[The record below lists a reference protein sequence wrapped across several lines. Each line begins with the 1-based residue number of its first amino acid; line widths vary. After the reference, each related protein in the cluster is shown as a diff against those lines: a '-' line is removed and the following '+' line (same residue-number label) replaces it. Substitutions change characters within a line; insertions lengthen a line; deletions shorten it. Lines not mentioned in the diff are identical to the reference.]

1 MISKLRIS
9 NFALIEH
16 LELDLNNGFTIVTG
30 ETGSGKSILL
40 NAFSL
45 MLGERASSS
54 VVGNYSNKAIV
65 EFHLVTRAK
74 DKHFFDK
81 FQLDFEEPTI
91 LRREVVKDGKS
102 RVFINDTPVSLA
114 ILKEFTT
121 DKLLIHSQYNTYELK
136 SKQTQLDLYDSLAG
150 NTQKVEAF
158 STLYQKLLVQ
168 RDNYNKL
175 VREFKKQSEDSDY
188 SQFLFDELNKLNLDS
203 KDYEKIEAELYKLDN
218 IDSIKDALY
227 QVKGFNEENGFYA
240 NIKEALKKLDKIDSP
255 GSELEDITRRLT
267 EVSIELKELSNDSES
282 IIDALVDDPE
292 KREELLTSLDEY
304 NRMLQKHK
312 VGSQQ
317 ELKSIRDGL
326 SDNSLSLIDL
336 DSKIKQMSR
345 SLKETEDAVHIL
357 AESLHKNRVEA
368 QENLSERIVK
378 ELKSLKLPHTK
389 IHFKME
395 KGSLNEMGVTE
406 LNLLF
411 SANLGHPQIEIEK
424 AASGGELSRFMLA
437 LLKLISESR
446 KMPTILFD
454 EIDSGVS
461 GDVAQKIGQLL
472 KNMGVKTQLVV
483 ISHLPQVASK
493 AQHHLMVHKDIIEN
507 KTITSVDVLDMDKR
521 ILEVARLMSGENVT
535 QSALDTAKS
544 LMT

>member
-1 MISKLRIS
+1 MIKKLRIS

-16 LELDLNNGFTIVTG
+16 LELELKNGFTIVTG

-65 EFHLVTRAK
+65 EFHLTSEAQ
-74 DKHFFDK
+74 DKVFFDK
-81 FQLDFEEPTI
+81 HQLDFDETI
-91 LRREVVKDGKS
+91 LLRREVVKDGKS

-114 ILKEFTT
+114 ILREFTT

-136 SKQTQLDLYDSLAG
+136 SKQTQLELYDSLAG
-150 NTQKVEAF
+150 NTQKIEAF
-158 STLYQKLLVQ
+158 SKLYQKLLLQ

-175 VREFKKQSEDSDY
+175 VRDFKKQSEDSDY
-188 SQFLFDELNKLNLDS
+188 SQFLFDELNKLSLDS
-203 KDYEKIEAELYKLDN
+203 KDYEKIESELYKLDN

-227 QVKGFNEENGFYA
+227 KIQGFSEENGFYTG
-240 NIKEALKKLDKIDSP
+240 IKETLKQLEKIDSP
-255 GSELEDITRRLT
+255 GSELEDITMRLSAI
-267 EVSIELKELSNDSES
+267 SIELKELSNESES
-282 IIDALVDDPE
+282 IIDSLVDDPE
-292 KREELLTSLDEY
+292 RRGGLLSSLDEY
-304 NRMLQKHK
+304 NRLLQKHK
-312 VGSQQ
+312 VGSQN

-336 DSKIKQMSR
+336 DSKIKQMNR
-345 SLKETEDAVHIL
+345 NLKETEDSVQSQ
-357 AESLHKNRVEA
+357 AEALHSSRLDA
-368 QENLSERIVK
+368 QKNLSERIVN

-389 IHFKME
+389 ILFKME
-395 KGSLNEMGVTE
+395 KGALNEMGITE
-406 LNLLF
+406 LKLLF
-411 SANLGHPQIEIEK
+411 SANIGHPQIEIEK

-472 KNMGVKTQLVV
+472 KNMGVKTQLLV

-493 AQHHLMVHKDIIEN
+493 AQQHLMVHKDIAN
-507 KTITSVDVLDMDKR
+507 DKTITSVDVLDMDKR
-521 ILEVARLMSGENVT
+521 ILEIARLMSGENVT

-544 LMT
+544 LMN

>member
-45 MLGERASSS
+45 MLGERANSS

-65 EFHLVTRAK
+65 EFHLINKAQ

-81 FQLDFEEPTI
+81 YQLDFDEPTI

-136 SKQTQLDLYDSLAG
+136 SKQTQLELYDSLAG
-150 NTQKVEAF
+150 NTQQVEAF
-158 STLYQKLLVQ
+158 SKLYQKLLLQ

-203 KDYEKIEAELYKLDN
+203 KNYEKVESELYKLDN

-312 VGSQQ
+312 AGSQQ

-345 SLKETEDAVHIL
+345 SLKETEGAVQNL
-357 AESLHKNRVEA
+357 AESLHKSRVDA
-368 QENLSERIVK
+368 QKDLSERIVK

-395 KGSLNEMGVTE
+395 RGGLNEMGITE

-472 KNMGVKTQLVV
+472 KNMGIKTQLLV

-544 LMT
+544 LMN

>member
-1 MISKLRIS
+1 MIKKLRIS

-16 LELDLNNGFTIVTG
+16 LELELKNGFTIVTG

-65 EFHLVTRAK
+65 EFHLTSEAQ
-74 DKHFFDK
+74 DKVFFDK
-81 FQLDFEEPTI
+81 HQLDFDETII

-114 ILKEFTT
+114 ILREFTT

-136 SKQTQLDLYDSLAG
+136 SKQTQLELYDSLAG
-150 NTQKVEAF
+150 NTQKIEAF
-158 STLYQKLLVQ
+158 SKLYQKLLLQ

-175 VREFKKQSEDSDY
+175 VKDFKKQSEDSDY
-188 SQFLFDELNKLNLDS
+188 SQFLFDELNKLSLDS
-203 KDYEKIEAELYKLDN
+203 KDYEKIESELYKLDN

-227 QVKGFNEENGFYA
+227 KIQGFSEENGFYTG
-240 NIKEALKKLDKIDSP
+240 IKETLKQLEKIDSP
-255 GSELEDITRRLT
+255 GSELEDITMRLSAI
-267 EVSIELKELSNDSES
+267 SIELKELSNESES
-282 IIDALVDDPE
+282 IIDSLVDDPE
-292 KREELLTSLDEY
+292 RRGGLLSSLDEY
-304 NRMLQKHK
+304 NRLLQKHK
-312 VGSQQ
+312 VGSQN

-336 DSKIKQMSR
+336 DSKIKQMNR
-345 SLKETEDAVHIL
+345 NLKETEDSVQSQ
-357 AESLHKNRVEA
+357 AEALHSRRLDA
-368 QENLSERIVK
+368 QKNLSERIVN

-389 IHFKME
+389 ILFKME
-395 KGSLNEMGVTE
+395 KGALNEMGITE
-406 LNLLF
+406 LKLLF
-411 SANLGHPQIEIEK
+411 SANIGHPQIEIEK

-472 KNMGVKTQLVV
+472 KNMGVKTQLLV

-493 AQHHLMVHKDIIEN
+493 AQQHLMVHKDIAN
-507 KTITSVDVLDMDKR
+507 DKTITSVDVLDMDKR
-521 ILEVARLMSGENVT
+521 ILEIARLMSGENVT

-544 LMT
+544 LMN

>member
-1 MISKLRIS
+1 MIKKLRIS

-16 LELDLNNGFTIVTG
+16 LELELKNGFTIVTG

-65 EFHLVTRAK
+65 EFHLTSEAQ
-74 DKHFFDK
+74 DKVFFDK
-81 FQLDFEEPTI
+81 HQLDFDETII

-114 ILKEFTT
+114 ILREFTT

-136 SKQTQLDLYDSLAG
+136 SKQTQLELYDSLAG
-150 NTQKVEAF
+150 NTQKIEAF
-158 STLYQKLLVQ
+158 SKLYQKLLLQ

-175 VREFKKQSEDSDY
+175 VRDFKKQSEDSDY
-188 SQFLFDELNKLNLDS
+188 SQFLFDELNKLSLDS
-203 KDYEKIEAELYKLDN
+203 KDYEKIESELYKLDN

-227 QVKGFNEENGFYA
+227 KIQGFSEENGFYTG
-240 NIKEALKKLDKIDSP
+240 IKETLKQLEKIDSP
-255 GSELEDITRRLT
+255 GSELEDITMRLSAI
-267 EVSIELKELSNDSES
+267 SIELKELSNESES
-282 IIDALVDDPE
+282 IIDSLVDDPE
-292 KREELLTSLDEY
+292 RRGGLLSSLDEY
-304 NRMLQKHK
+304 NRLLQKHK
-312 VGSQQ
+312 VGSQN

-336 DSKIKQMSR
+336 DSKIKQMNR
-345 SLKETEDAVHIL
+345 NLKETEDSVQSQ
-357 AESLHKNRVEA
+357 AEALHSSRIDA
-368 QENLSERIVK
+368 QKNLSERIVN

-389 IHFKME
+389 ILFKMK
-395 KGSLNEMGVTE
+395 KGALNEMGITE
-406 LNLLF
+406 LKLLF
-411 SANLGHPQIEIEK
+411 SANIGHPQIEIEK

-472 KNMGVKTQLVV
+472 KNMGVKTQLLV

-493 AQHHLMVHKDIIEN
+493 AQQHLMVHKDIAN
-507 KTITSVDVLDMDKR
+507 DKTITSVDVLDMDKR
-521 ILEVARLMSGENVT
+521 ILEIARLMSGENVT

-544 LMT
+544 LMN

>member
-1 MISKLRIS
+1 MIKKLRIS
-9 NFALIEH
+9 NFALIEY
-16 LELDLNNGFTIVTG
+16 LELELKNGFTIVTG

-65 EFHLVTRAK
+65 EFHLTSEAQ
-74 DKHFFDK
+74 DKVFFDK
-81 FQLDFEEPTI
+81 HQLDFDETII

-114 ILKEFTT
+114 ILREFTT

-136 SKQTQLDLYDSLAG
+136 SKQTQLELYDSLAG
-150 NTQKVEAF
+150 NTQKIEAF
-158 STLYQKLLVQ
+158 SKLYQKLLLQ

-175 VREFKKQSEDSDY
+175 VKDFKKQSEDSDY
-188 SQFLFDELNKLNLDS
+188 SQFLFDELNKLSLDS
-203 KDYEKIEAELYKLDN
+203 KDYEKIESELYKLDN

-227 QVKGFNEENGFYA
+227 KIQGFSEENGFYTG
-240 NIKEALKKLDKIDSP
+240 IKETLKQLEKIDSP
-255 GSELEDITRRLT
+255 GSELEDITMRLSAI
-267 EVSIELKELSNDSES
+267 SIELKELSNESES
-282 IIDALVDDPE
+282 IIDSLVDDPE
-292 KREELLTSLDEY
+292 RRGGLLSSLDEY
-304 NRMLQKHK
+304 NRLLQKHK
-312 VGSQQ
+312 VGSQN

-336 DSKIKQMSR
+336 DSKIKQMNR
-345 SLKETEDAVHIL
+345 NLKETEDSVQSQ
-357 AESLHKNRVEA
+357 AEALHSSRIDA
-368 QENLSERIVK
+368 QKNLSERIVN

-389 IHFKME
+389 ILFKME
-395 KGSLNEMGVTE
+395 KGALNEMGITE
-406 LNLLF
+406 LKLLF
-411 SANLGHPQIEIEK
+411 SANIGHPQIEIEK

-472 KNMGVKTQLVV
+472 KNMGVKTQLLV

-493 AQHHLMVHKDIIEN
+493 AQQHLMVHKDIAN
-507 KTITSVDVLDMDKR
+507 DKTITSVDVLDMDKR
-521 ILEVARLMSGENVT
+521 ILEIARLMSGENVT

-544 LMT
+544 LMN

>member
-1 MISKLRIS
+1 
-9 NFALIEH
+9 
-16 LELDLNNGFTIVTG
+16 
-30 ETGSGKSILL
+30 
-40 NAFSL
+40 
-45 MLGERASSS
+45 
-54 VVGNYSNKAIV
+54 
-65 EFHLVTRAK
+65 
-74 DKHFFDK
+74 
-81 FQLDFEEPTI
+81 
-91 LRREVVKDGKS
+91 
-102 RVFINDTPVSLA
+102 
-114 ILKEFTT
+114 
-121 DKLLIHSQYNTYELK
+121 
-136 SKQTQLDLYDSLAG
+136 
-150 NTQKVEAF
+150 
-158 STLYQKLLVQ
+158 
-168 RDNYNKL
+168 
-175 VREFKKQSEDSDY
+175 
-188 SQFLFDELNKLNLDS
+188 
-203 KDYEKIEAELYKLDN
+203 LDN

-345 SLKETEDAVHIL
+345 SLKETEDAVQNL

-395 KGSLNEMGVTE
+395 KGSLNEMGITE

-472 KNMGVKTQLVV
+472 KNMGIKTQLLV

-521 ILEVARLMSGENVT
+521 VLEVARLMSGENVT

>member
-16 LELDLNNGFTIVTG
+16 LELDLSNGFTIVTG

-114 ILKEFTT
+114 ILKEFTS

-136 SKQTQLDLYDSLAG
+136 SKQTQLELYDSLAG
-150 NTQKVEAF
+150 NTQNVEAF

-345 SLKETEDAVHIL
+345 SLKETEDAVQNL

-395 KGSLNEMGVTE
+395 KGSLNEMGITE

-472 KNMGVKTQLVV
+472 KNMGIKTQLLV

>member
-1 MISKLRIS
+1 MIKKLRIS

-16 LELDLNNGFTIVTG
+16 LELELKNGFTIVTG

-65 EFHLVTRAK
+65 EFHLTSEAQ
-74 DKHFFDK
+74 DKVFFDK
-81 FQLDFEEPTI
+81 HQLDFDETII

-114 ILKEFTT
+114 ILREFTT

-136 SKQTQLDLYDSLAG
+136 SKQTQLELYDSLAG
-150 NTQKVEAF
+150 NTQKIEAF
-158 STLYQKLLVQ
+158 SKLYQKLLLQ

-175 VREFKKQSEDSDY
+175 VRDFKKQSEDSDY
-188 SQFLFDELNKLNLDS
+188 SQFLFDELNKLSLDS
-203 KDYEKIEAELYKLDN
+203 KDYEKIESELYKLDN

-227 QVKGFNEENGFYA
+227 KIQGFSEENGFYTG
-240 NIKEALKKLDKIDSP
+240 IKETLKQLEKIDSP
-255 GSELEDITRRLT
+255 GSELEDITMRLSAI
-267 EVSIELKELSNDSES
+267 SIELKELSNESES
-282 IIDALVDDPE
+282 IIDSLVDDPE
-292 KREELLTSLDEY
+292 RRGGLLSSLDEY
-304 NRMLQKHK
+304 NRLLQKHK
-312 VGSQQ
+312 VGSQN

-336 DSKIKQMSR
+336 DSKIKQMNR
-345 SLKETEDAVHIL
+345 NLKETEDSVQSQ
-357 AESLHKNRVEA
+357 AEALHSSRIDA
-368 QENLSERIVK
+368 QKNLSERIVN

-389 IHFKME
+389 ILFKME
-395 KGSLNEMGVTE
+395 KGALNEMGITE
-406 LNLLF
+406 LKLLF
-411 SANLGHPQIEIEK
+411 SANIGHPQIEIEK

-437 LLKLISESR
+437 LLKLISDSR

-472 KNMGVKTQLVV
+472 KNMGVKTQLLV

-493 AQHHLMVHKDIIEN
+493 AQQHLMVHKDIAN
-507 KTITSVDVLDMDKR
+507 DKTITSVDVLDMDKR
-521 ILEVARLMSGENVT
+521 ILEIARLMSGENVT

-544 LMT
+544 LMN

>member
-114 ILKEFTT
+114 ILKEFTS

-136 SKQTQLDLYDSLAG
+136 SKQTQLELYDSLAG

-345 SLKETEDAVHIL
+345 SLKETEDAVQNL

-395 KGSLNEMGVTE
+395 KGSLNEMGITE

-472 KNMGVKTQLVV
+472 KNMGIKTQLLV

>member
-1 MISKLRIS
+1 MIKKLRIS

-16 LELDLNNGFTIVTG
+16 LELDLKNGFTIVTG

-54 VVGNYSNKAIV
+54 VVGNYSNKAVV
-65 EFHLVTRAK
+65 EFHLTNEAQ
-74 DKHFFDK
+74 DKVFFGK
-81 FQLDFEEPTI
+81 HQLDFDEPTI

-114 ILKEFTT
+114 VLREFTT
-121 DKLLIHSQYNTYELK
+121 HKLLIHSQYNTYELK
-136 SKQTQLDLYDSLAG
+136 SKQTQLELYDSLAG
-150 NTQKVEAF
+150 NTEKIEAF
-158 STLYQKLLVQ
+158 SKLYQKLLLQ

-175 VREFKKQSEDSDY
+175 VRDFKKQSEDSDY

-203 KDYEKIEAELYKLDN
+203 KDYEKIESDLYKLDN

-227 QVKGFNEENGFYA
+227 KIQGFNEENGFYTG
-240 NIKEALKKLDKIDSP
+240 IKETLKQLEKIDSP
-255 GSELEDITRRLT
+255 GSELEDITRRLSA
-267 EVSIELKELSNDSES
+267 VSIELKELSNESES
-282 IIDALVDDPE
+282 IIDSLVDDP
-292 KREELLTSLDEY
+292 KRRGELLSSLDEY
-304 NRMLQKHK
+304 NRLLQKHK
-312 VGSQQ
+312 VGSQN

-336 DSKIKQMSR
+336 DSKIKQMNR
-345 SLKETEDAVHIL
+345 NLKETEDSVQNQ
-357 AESLHKNRVEA
+357 AEALHSSRLDA
-368 QENLSERIVK
+368 QKELSQRIVN

-395 KGSLNEMGVTE
+395 KGALNEMGITE
-406 LNLLF
+406 LKLLF
-411 SANLGHPQIEIEK
+411 SANIGHPQIEIEK

-472 KNMGVKTQLVV
+472 KNMGIKTQLLV

-493 AQHHLMVHKDIIEN
+493 AQQHLMVHKDIVN
-507 KTITSVDVLDMDKR
+507 DKTITSVNVLNMDKR
-521 ILEVARLMSGENVT
+521 ILEIARLMSGENVT

-544 LMT
+544 LMD

>member
-1 MISKLRIS
+1 MIKKLRIS

-16 LELDLNNGFTIVTG
+16 LELELKNGFTIVTG

-65 EFHLVTRAK
+65 EFHLTSEAQ
-74 DKHFFDK
+74 DKVFFDK
-81 FQLDFEEPTI
+81 HQLDFDETI
-91 LRREVVKDGKS
+91 LLRREVVKDGKS

-114 ILKEFTT
+114 ILREFTT

-136 SKQTQLDLYDSLAG
+136 SKQTQLELYDSLAG
-150 NTQKVEAF
+150 NTQKIEAF
-158 STLYQKLLVQ
+158 SKLYQKLLLQ

-175 VREFKKQSEDSDY
+175 VRDFKKQSEDSDY
-188 SQFLFDELNKLNLDS
+188 SQFLFDELNKLSLDS
-203 KDYEKIEAELYKLDN
+203 KDYEKIESELYKLDN

-227 QVKGFNEENGFYA
+227 KIQGFSEENGFYTG
-240 NIKEALKKLDKIDSP
+240 IKETLKQLEKIDSP
-255 GSELEDITRRLT
+255 GSELEDITMRLSAI
-267 EVSIELKELSNDSES
+267 SIELKELSNESES
-282 IIDALVDDPE
+282 IIDSLVDDPE
-292 KREELLTSLDEY
+292 RRGGLLSSLDEY
-304 NRMLQKHK
+304 NRLLQKHK
-312 VGSQQ
+312 VGSQN

-336 DSKIKQMSR
+336 DSKIKQMNR
-345 SLKETEDAVHIL
+345 NLKETEDSVQSQ
-357 AESLHKNRVEA
+357 AEALHSSRIDA
-368 QENLSERIVK
+368 QKNLSERIVN

-389 IHFKME
+389 ILFKME
-395 KGSLNEMGVTE
+395 KGALNEMGITE
-406 LNLLF
+406 LKLLF
-411 SANLGHPQIEIEK
+411 SANIGHPQIEIEK

-472 KNMGVKTQLVV
+472 KNMGVKTQLLV

-493 AQHHLMVHKDIIEN
+493 AQQHLMVHKDIAN
-507 KTITSVDVLDMDKR
+507 DKTITSVDVLDMDKR
-521 ILEVARLMSGENVT
+521 ILEIARLMSGENVT

-544 LMT
+544 LMN

>member
-114 ILKEFTT
+114 VLKEFTS

-136 SKQTQLDLYDSLAG
+136 SKQTQLELYDSLAG

-203 KDYEKIEAELYKLDN
+203 KDYEKIESELYKLDN

-345 SLKETEDAVHIL
+345 SLKETEDAVQNL

-395 KGSLNEMGVTE
+395 KGSLNEMGITE

-472 KNMGVKTQLVV
+472 KNMGIKTQLLV

-521 ILEVARLMSGENVT
+521 VLEVARLMSGENVT

>member
-1 MISKLRIS
+1 MIKKLRIS

-16 LELDLNNGFTIVTG
+16 LELELKNGFTIVTG

-65 EFHLVTRAK
+65 EFHLTREAQ
-74 DKHFFDK
+74 DKVFFDK
-81 FQLDFEEPTI
+81 HQLDFDETII

-114 ILKEFTT
+114 ILREFTT

-136 SKQTQLDLYDSLAG
+136 SKQTQLELYDSLAG
-150 NTQKVEAF
+150 NTQKIEAF
-158 STLYQKLLVQ
+158 SKLYQKLLLQ

-175 VREFKKQSEDSDY
+175 VRDFKKQSEDSDY
-188 SQFLFDELNKLNLDS
+188 SQFLFDELNKLSLDS
-203 KDYEKIEAELYKLDN
+203 KDYEKIESELYKLDN

-227 QVKGFNEENGFYA
+227 KIQGFSEENGFYTG
-240 NIKEALKKLDKIDSP
+240 IKETLKQLEKIDSP
-255 GSELEDITRRLT
+255 GSELEDITMRLSAI
-267 EVSIELKELSNDSES
+267 SIELKELSNESES
-282 IIDALVDDPE
+282 IIDSLVDDPE
-292 KREELLTSLDEY
+292 RRGGLLSSLDEY
-304 NRMLQKHK
+304 NRLLQKHK
-312 VGSQQ
+312 VGSQN

-336 DSKIKQMSR
+336 DSKIKQMNR
-345 SLKETEDAVHIL
+345 NLKETEDSVQSQ
-357 AESLHKNRVEA
+357 AEALHSSRIDA
-368 QENLSERIVK
+368 QKNLSERIVN

-389 IHFKME
+389 ILFKME
-395 KGSLNEMGVTE
+395 KGALNEMGITE
-406 LNLLF
+406 LKLLF
-411 SANLGHPQIEIEK
+411 SANIGHPQIEIEK

-472 KNMGVKTQLVV
+472 KNMGVKTQLLV

-493 AQHHLMVHKDIIEN
+493 AQQHLMVHKDIAN
-507 KTITSVDVLDMDKR
+507 DKTITSVDVLDMDKR
-521 ILEVARLMSGENVT
+521 ILEIARLMSGENVT

-544 LMT
+544 LMN

>member
-1 MISKLRIS
+1 MIKKLRIS

-16 LELDLNNGFTIVTG
+16 LELELKNGFTIVTG

-65 EFHLVTRAK
+65 EFHLTSEAQ
-74 DKHFFDK
+74 DKVFFDK
-81 FQLDFEEPTI
+81 HQLDFDETII

-114 ILKEFTT
+114 ILREFTT

-136 SKQTQLDLYDSLAG
+136 SKQTQLELYDSLAG
-150 NTQKVEAF
+150 NTQKIEAF
-158 STLYQKLLVQ
+158 SKLYQKLLLQ

-175 VREFKKQSEDSDY
+175 VRDFKKQSEDSDY
-188 SQFLFDELNKLNLDS
+188 SQFLFDELNKLSLDS
-203 KDYEKIEAELYKLDN
+203 KDYEKIESELYKLDN

-227 QVKGFNEENGFYA
+227 KIQGFSEENGFYTG
-240 NIKEALKKLDKIDSP
+240 IKETLKQLEKIDSP
-255 GSELEDITRRLT
+255 GSELEDITMRLSAI
-267 EVSIELKELSNDSES
+267 SIELKELSNESES
-282 IIDALVDDPE
+282 IIDSLVDDPE
-292 KREELLTSLDEY
+292 RRGGLLSSLDEY
-304 NRMLQKHK
+304 NRLLQKHK
-312 VGSQQ
+312 VGSKN

-336 DSKIKQMSR
+336 DSKIKQMNR
-345 SLKETEDAVHIL
+345 NLKETEDSVQSQ
-357 AESLHKNRVEA
+357 AEALHSSRIDA
-368 QENLSERIVK
+368 QKNLSERIVN

-389 IHFKME
+389 ILFKME
-395 KGSLNEMGVTE
+395 KGALNEMGITE
-406 LNLLF
+406 LKLLF
-411 SANLGHPQIEIEK
+411 SANIGHPQIEIEK

-472 KNMGVKTQLVV
+472 KNMGVKTQLLV

-493 AQHHLMVHKDIIEN
+493 AQQHLMVHKDIAN
-507 KTITSVDVLDMDKR
+507 DKTITSVDVLDMDKR
-521 ILEVARLMSGENVT
+521 ILEIARLMSGENVT

-544 LMT
+544 LMN

>member
-114 ILKEFTT
+114 ILKEFTS

-136 SKQTQLDLYDSLAG
+136 SKQTQLELYDSLAG

-203 KDYEKIEAELYKLDN
+203 KDYEKIESELYKLDN

-345 SLKETEDAVHIL
+345 SLKETEDAVQNL

-395 KGSLNEMGVTE
+395 KGSLNEMGITE

-472 KNMGVKTQLVV
+472 KNMGIKTQLLV

-521 ILEVARLMSGENVT
+521 VLEVARLMSGENVT

>member
-16 LELDLNNGFTIVTG
+16 LELDLSNGFTIVTG

-136 SKQTQLDLYDSLAG
+136 SKQTQLELYDSLAG

-312 VGSQQ
+312 AGSQQ

-345 SLKETEDAVHIL
+345 SLKETEGAVQNL
-357 AESLHKNRVEA
+357 AESLHKNRMEA

-395 KGSLNEMGVTE
+395 KGSLNEMGITE

-472 KNMGVKTQLVV
+472 KNMGIKTQLLV

-521 ILEVARLMSGENVT
+521 VLEVARLMSGENVT

>member
-136 SKQTQLDLYDSLAG
+136 SKQTQLELYDSLAG

-345 SLKETEDAVHIL
+345 SLKETEDAVQNL

-395 KGSLNEMGVTE
+395 KGSLNEMGITE

-472 KNMGVKTQLVV
+472 KNMGIKTQLLV

-521 ILEVARLMSGENVT
+521 VLEVARLMSGENVT

>member
-1 MISKLRIS
+1 MIKKLRIS

-16 LELDLNNGFTIVTG
+16 LELELKNGFTIVTG

-65 EFHLVTRAK
+65 EFHLTSEAQ
-74 DKHFFDK
+74 DKVFFDK
-81 FQLDFEEPTI
+81 HQLDFDETII

-114 ILKEFTT
+114 ILREFTT

-136 SKQTQLDLYDSLAG
+136 SKQTQLELYDSLAG
-150 NTQKVEAF
+150 NTQKIEAF
-158 STLYQKLLVQ
+158 SKLYQKLLLQ

-175 VREFKKQSEDSDY
+175 VRDFKKQSEDSDY
-188 SQFLFDELNKLNLDS
+188 SQFLFDELNKLSLDS
-203 KDYEKIEAELYKLDN
+203 KDYEKIESELYKLDN

-227 QVKGFNEENGFYA
+227 KIQGFSEENGFYTG
-240 NIKEALKKLDKIDSP
+240 IKETLKQLEKIDSP
-255 GSELEDITRRLT
+255 GSELEDITMRLSAI
-267 EVSIELKELSNDSES
+267 SIELKELSNESES
-282 IIDALVDDPE
+282 IIDSLVDDPE
-292 KREELLTSLDEY
+292 RRGGLLSSLDEY
-304 NRMLQKHK
+304 NRLLQKHK
-312 VGSQQ
+312 VGSQN

-336 DSKIKQMSR
+336 DSKIKQMNR
-345 SLKETEDAVHIL
+345 NLKETEDSVQSQ
-357 AESLHKNRVEA
+357 AEALHSSRIDA
-368 QENLSERIVK
+368 QKNLSERIVN

-389 IHFKME
+389 IFFKME
-395 KGSLNEMGVTE
+395 KGALNEMGITE
-406 LNLLF
+406 LKLLF
-411 SANLGHPQIEIEK
+411 SANIGHPQIEIEK

-472 KNMGVKTQLVV
+472 KNMGVKTQLLV

-493 AQHHLMVHKDIIEN
+493 AQQHLMVHKDIAN
-507 KTITSVDVLDMDKR
+507 DKTITSVDVLDMDKR
-521 ILEVARLMSGENVT
+521 ILEIARLMSGENVT

-544 LMT
+544 LMN

>member
-1 MISKLRIS
+1 MIKKLRIS

-16 LELDLNNGFTIVTG
+16 LELELKNGFTIVTG

-54 VVGNYSNKAIV
+54 VVGNYSKKAIV
-65 EFHLVTRAK
+65 EFHLTSEAQ
-74 DKHFFDK
+74 DKVFFDK
-81 FQLDFEEPTI
+81 HQLDFDETI
-91 LRREVVKDGKS
+91 LLRREVVKDGKS

-114 ILKEFTT
+114 ILREFTT

-136 SKQTQLDLYDSLAG
+136 SKQTQLELYDSLAG
-150 NTQKVEAF
+150 NTQKIEAF
-158 STLYQKLLVQ
+158 SKLYQKLLLQ

-175 VREFKKQSEDSDY
+175 VRDFKKQSEDSDY
-188 SQFLFDELNKLNLDS
+188 SQFLFDELNKLSLDS
-203 KDYEKIEAELYKLDN
+203 KDYEKIESELYKLDN

-227 QVKGFNEENGFYA
+227 KIQGFSEENGFYTG
-240 NIKEALKKLDKIDSP
+240 IKETLKQLEKIDSP
-255 GSELEDITRRLT
+255 GSELEDITMRLSAI
-267 EVSIELKELSNDSES
+267 SIELKELSNESES
-282 IIDALVDDPE
+282 IIDSLVDDPE
-292 KREELLTSLDEY
+292 RRGGLLSSLDEY
-304 NRMLQKHK
+304 NRLLQKHK
-312 VGSQQ
+312 VGSQN

-336 DSKIKQMSR
+336 DSKIKQMNR
-345 SLKETEDAVHIL
+345 NLKETEDSVQSQ
-357 AESLHKNRVEA
+357 AEALHSSRLDA
-368 QENLSERIVK
+368 QKNLSERIVN

-389 IHFKME
+389 ILFKME
-395 KGSLNEMGVTE
+395 KGALNEMGITE
-406 LNLLF
+406 LKLLF
-411 SANLGHPQIEIEK
+411 SANIGHPQIEIEK

-472 KNMGVKTQLVV
+472 KNMGVKTQLLV

-493 AQHHLMVHKDIIEN
+493 AQQHLMVHKDIAN
-507 KTITSVDVLDMDKR
+507 DKTITSVDVLDMDKR
-521 ILEVARLMSGENVT
+521 ILEIARLMSGENVT

-544 LMT
+544 LMN

>member
-1 MISKLRIS
+1 MIKKLRIS

-16 LELDLNNGFTIVTG
+16 LELELKNGFTIVTG

-65 EFHLVTRAK
+65 EFHLTSEAQ
-74 DKHFFDK
+74 DKVFFDK
-81 FQLDFEEPTI
+81 HQLDFDETII

-114 ILKEFTT
+114 ILREFTT

-136 SKQTQLDLYDSLAG
+136 SKQTQLELYDSLAG
-150 NTQKVEAF
+150 NTQKIEAF
-158 STLYQKLLVQ
+158 SKLYQKLLLQ

-175 VREFKKQSEDSDY
+175 VRDFKKQSEDSDY
-188 SQFLFDELNKLNLDS
+188 SQFLFDELNKLSLDS
-203 KDYEKIEAELYKLDN
+203 KDYEKIESELYKLDN

-227 QVKGFNEENGFYA
+227 KIQGFSEENGFYTG
-240 NIKEALKKLDKIDSP
+240 IKETLKQLEKIDSP
-255 GSELEDITRRLT
+255 GSELEDITMRLSAI
-267 EVSIELKELSNDSES
+267 SIELKELSNESES
-282 IIDALVDDPE
+282 IIDSLVDDPE
-292 KREELLTSLDEY
+292 RRGGLLSSLDEY
-304 NRMLQKHK
+304 NRLLQKHK
-312 VGSQQ
+312 VGSQN

-336 DSKIKQMSR
+336 DSKIKQMNR
-345 SLKETEDAVHIL
+345 NLKETEDSVQSQ
-357 AESLHKNRVEA
+357 AEALHSSRLDA
-368 QENLSERIVK
+368 QKNLSERIVN

-389 IHFKME
+389 ILFKME
-395 KGSLNEMGVTE
+395 KGALNEMGITE
-406 LNLLF
+406 LKLLF
-411 SANLGHPQIEIEK
+411 SANIGHPQIEIEK

-472 KNMGVKTQLVV
+472 KNMGVKTQLLV

-493 AQHHLMVHKDIIEN
+493 AQQHLMVHKDIAN
-507 KTITSVDVLDMDKR
+507 DKTITSVDVLDMDKR
-521 ILEVARLMSGENVT
+521 ILEIARLMSGENVT

-544 LMT
+544 LMN

>member
-1 MISKLRIS
+1 MIKKLRIS

-16 LELDLNNGFTIVTG
+16 LELELKNGFTIVTG

-65 EFHLVTRAK
+65 EFHLTSEAQ
-74 DKHFFDK
+74 DKVFFDK
-81 FQLDFEEPTI
+81 HQLDFDETII

-114 ILKEFTT
+114 ILREFTT

-136 SKQTQLDLYDSLAG
+136 SKQTQLELYDSLAG
-150 NTQKVEAF
+150 NTQKIEAF
-158 STLYQKLLVQ
+158 SKLYQKLLLQ

-175 VREFKKQSEDSDY
+175 VRDFKKQSEDSDY
-188 SQFLFDELNKLNLDS
+188 SQFLFDELNKLSLDS
-203 KDYEKIEAELYKLDN
+203 KDYEKIESELYKLDN
-218 IDSIKDALY
+218 IDYIKDALY
-227 QVKGFNEENGFYA
+227 KIQGFSEENGFYTG
-240 NIKEALKKLDKIDSP
+240 IKETLKQLEKIDSP
-255 GSELEDITRRLT
+255 GSELEDITMRLSAI
-267 EVSIELKELSNDSES
+267 SIELKELSNESES
-282 IIDALVDDPE
+282 IIDSLVDDPE
-292 KREELLTSLDEY
+292 RRGGLLSSLDEY
-304 NRMLQKHK
+304 NRLLQKHK
-312 VGSQQ
+312 VGSQN

-336 DSKIKQMSR
+336 DSKIKQMNR
-345 SLKETEDAVHIL
+345 NLKETEDSVQSQ
-357 AESLHKNRVEA
+357 AEALHSSRIDA
-368 QENLSERIVK
+368 QKNLSERIVN

-389 IHFKME
+389 ILFKME
-395 KGSLNEMGVTE
+395 KGALNEMGITE
-406 LNLLF
+406 LKLLF
-411 SANLGHPQIEIEK
+411 SANIGHPQIEIEK

-472 KNMGVKTQLVV
+472 KNMGVKTQLLV

-493 AQHHLMVHKDIIEN
+493 AQQHLMVHKDIAN
-507 KTITSVDVLDMDKR
+507 DKTITSVDVLDMDKR
-521 ILEVARLMSGENVT
+521 ILEIARLMSGENVT

-544 LMT
+544 LMN

>member
-1 MISKLRIS
+1 MIKKLRIS

-16 LELDLNNGFTIVTG
+16 LELELKNGFTIVTG

-65 EFHLVTRAK
+65 EFHLTSEAQ
-74 DKHFFDK
+74 DKVFFDK
-81 FQLDFEEPTI
+81 HQLDFDETII

-114 ILKEFTT
+114 ILREFTT

-136 SKQTQLDLYDSLAG
+136 SKQTQLELYDSLAG
-150 NTQKVEAF
+150 NTQKIEAF
-158 STLYQKLLVQ
+158 SKLYQKLLLQ

-175 VREFKKQSEDSDY
+175 VRDFKKQSEDSDY
-188 SQFLFDELNKLNLDS
+188 SQFLFDELNKLSLDS
-203 KDYEKIEAELYKLDN
+203 KDYEKIESELYKLDN

-227 QVKGFNEENGFYA
+227 KIQGFSEENGFYTG
-240 NIKEALKKLDKIDSP
+240 IKETLKQLEKIDSP
-255 GSELEDITRRLT
+255 GSELEDITRRLSA
-267 EVSIELKELSNDSES
+267 VSIELKELSNESES
-282 IIDALVDDPE
+282 IIDSLVDDPE
-292 KREELLTSLDEY
+292 RRGGLLSSLDEY
-304 NRMLQKHK
+304 NRLLQKHK
-312 VGSQQ
+312 VGSQN
-317 ELKSIRDGL
+317 ELKSIRDSL

-336 DSKIKQMSR
+336 DSKIKQMNR
-345 SLKETEDAVHIL
+345 NLKETEDSVQSQ
-357 AESLHKNRVEA
+357 AEALHSSRIDA
-368 QENLSERIVK
+368 QKNLSERIVN

-389 IHFKME
+389 ILFKME
-395 KGSLNEMGVTE
+395 KGALNEMGITE
-406 LNLLF
+406 LKLLF
-411 SANLGHPQIEIEK
+411 SANIGHPQIEIEK

-472 KNMGVKTQLVV
+472 KNMGVKTQLLV

-493 AQHHLMVHKDIIEN
+493 AQQHLMVHKDIAN
-507 KTITSVDVLDMDKR
+507 DKTITSVDVLDMDKR
-521 ILEVARLMSGENVT
+521 ILEIARLMSGENVT

-544 LMT
+544 LMN

>member
-45 MLGERASSS
+45 ILGERASSS
-54 VVGNYSNKAIV
+54 VVGNYSKKAIV
-65 EFHLVTRAK
+65 EFHLLNRAN
-74 DKHFFDK
+74 DKQFFDK
-81 FQLDFEEPTI
+81 YQLDFEEPTI

-114 ILKEFTT
+114 ILKEFTS

-136 SKQTQLDLYDSLAG
+136 SKQTQLELYDSLAG
-150 NTQKVEAF
+150 NTQKVEVF
-158 STLYQKLLVQ
+158 STLYQKLLSQ
-168 RDNYNKL
+168 RENYHKL
-175 VREFKKQSEDSDY
+175 VKEFQKQSEDSDY
-188 SQFLFDELNKLNLDS
+188 NQFLFDELNKLNLES
-203 KDYEKIEAELYKLDN
+203 KDYEKVESELYKLDN

-227 QVKGFNEENGFYA
+227 QVKGFNEENGVYIS
-240 NIKEALKKLDKIDSP
+240 IKEALKKLDKIDSP
-255 GSELEDITRRLT
+255 GSELEDITKRLT
-267 EVSIELKELSNDSES
+267 EISIELKELSNDSES
-282 IIDALVDDPE
+282 IMDSLVDNPE

-304 NRMLQKHK
+304 NRLLQKHK
-312 VGSQQ
+312 VGSQN

-345 SLKETEDAVHIL
+345 SLKETEDAVYNH
-357 AESLHKNRVEA
+357 AESLHKSRVEA
-368 QENLSERIVK
+368 QQNLSERIVK

-395 KGSLNEMGVTE
+395 KGGLNEMGMTE

-472 KNMGVKTQLVV
+472 KNMGIKTQLVV

-521 ILEVARLMSGENVT
+521 IVEVARLMSGENVT

-544 LMT
+544 LMN

>member
-1 MISKLRIS
+1 MIKKLRIS

-16 LELDLNNGFTIVTG
+16 LELELKNGFTIVTG

-65 EFHLVTRAK
+65 EFHLTSEAQ
-74 DKHFFDK
+74 DKVFFDK
-81 FQLDFEEPTI
+81 HQLDFDETII

-114 ILKEFTT
+114 ILREFTT

-136 SKQTQLDLYDSLAG
+136 SKQTQLELYDSLAG
-150 NTQKVEAF
+150 NTQKIEAF
-158 STLYQKLLVQ
+158 SKLYQKLLLQ

-175 VREFKKQSEDSDY
+175 VRDFKKQSEDSDY
-188 SQFLFDELNKLNLDS
+188 SQFLFDELNKLSLDS
-203 KDYEKIEAELYKLDN
+203 KDYEKIESELYKLDN

-227 QVKGFNEENGFYA
+227 KIQGFSEENGFYTG
-240 NIKEALKKLDKIDSP
+240 IKETLKQLEKIDSP
-255 GSELEDITRRLT
+255 GSELEDITMRLSAI
-267 EVSIELKELSNDSES
+267 SIELKELSNESES
-282 IIDALVDDPE
+282 IIDSLVDDPE
-292 KREELLTSLDEY
+292 RRGGLLSSLDEY
-304 NRMLQKHK
+304 NRLLQKHK
-312 VGSQQ
+312 VGSQN

-336 DSKIKQMSR
+336 DSKIKQMNR
-345 SLKETEDAVHIL
+345 NLKETEDSVQSQ
-357 AESLHKNRVEA
+357 AEALHSSRLDA
-368 QENLSERIVK
+368 QKNLSERIVN

-389 IHFKME
+389 ILFKMK
-395 KGSLNEMGVTE
+395 KGALNEMGITE
-406 LNLLF
+406 LKLLF
-411 SANLGHPQIEIEK
+411 SANIGHPQIEIEK

-472 KNMGVKTQLVV
+472 KNMGVKTQLLV

-493 AQHHLMVHKDIIEN
+493 AQQHLMVHKDIAN
-507 KTITSVDVLDMDKR
+507 DKTITSVDVLDMDKR
-521 ILEVARLMSGENVT
+521 ILEIARLMSGENVT

-544 LMT
+544 LMN

>member
-45 MLGERASSS
+45 MLGERANSS

-65 EFHLVTRAK
+65 EFHLINKAQ

-81 FQLDFEEPTI
+81 YQLDFDEPTI

-136 SKQTQLDLYDSLAG
+136 SKQTQLELYDSLAG
-150 NTQKVEAF
+150 NTQQVEAF
-158 STLYQKLLVQ
+158 SKLYQKLLLQ

-203 KDYEKIEAELYKLDN
+203 KNYEKVESELYKLDN

-292 KREELLTSLDEY
+292 KREALLTSLDEY

-312 VGSQQ
+312 AGSQQ

-345 SLKETEDAVHIL
+345 SLKETEGAVQNL
-357 AESLHKNRVEA
+357 AESLHKSRVDA
-368 QENLSERIVK
+368 QKDLSERIVK

-395 KGSLNEMGVTE
+395 RGGLNEMGITE

-472 KNMGVKTQLVV
+472 KNMGIKTQLVV

-544 LMT
+544 LMN